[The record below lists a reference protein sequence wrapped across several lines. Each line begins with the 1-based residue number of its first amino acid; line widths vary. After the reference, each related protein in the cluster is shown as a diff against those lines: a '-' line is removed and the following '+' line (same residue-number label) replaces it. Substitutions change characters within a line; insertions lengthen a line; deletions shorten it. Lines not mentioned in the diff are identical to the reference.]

1 MADAIIHY
9 SGGPAHSNSGI
20 MDSCSVAVDNHGD
33 DDVGPTL
40 LVLMLMMII
49 SKVILKVVFIKTDLN
64 DKEFH
69 DFWSTL
75 LNIKQ
80 HISFSHS

>member
-1 MADAIIHY
+1 MMVAGAIIHY

-49 SKVILKVVFIKTDLN
+49 SKVIFIKTDPN